1 MIVTVG
7 RIGKAHGIRGSV
19 TVQVLTD
26 EPDRRFAVGSTML
39 TEPVGAFP
47 LVVSDARWH
56 SGRLLLDFEGVHD
69 RTGAEALRGT
79 LLQVEVDAD
88 ERPDDPDE
96 FYDHQLIGLPVTR
109 VGGGLLGHVRE
120 ISHLPSQ
127 DLVSVVPPAGDGTAQ
142 LADEA
147 SPQHDLLI
155 PFVREIVVSVDTVA
169 GLVVDPPQGLLPEAD
184 APEADAP
191 DADAPAAELP

>member
-1 MIVTVG
+1 VIVTVG

-39 TEPVGAFP
+39 AEPVGSFP

-56 SGRLLLDFEGVHD
+56 SSRLLLDFDGVHD

-96 FYDHQLIGLPVTR
+96 FYDHQLIGLPATR
-109 VGGGLLGHVRE
+109 VSGELLGHVRE
-120 ISHLPSQ
+120 ISHLPAQ
-127 DLVSVVPPAGDGTAQ
+127 DLVSVIPPAADGTAQ
-142 LADEA
+142 PADEA

-155 PFVREIVVSVDTVA
+155 PFVREIVVSVDTA
-169 GLVVDPPQGLLPEAD
+169 SGLVVDPPDGLLPDGLLTDGLLPEAD
-184 APEADAP
+184 AP
-191 DADAPAAELP
+191 